1 MEAFFP
7 KRFTVNNLKYKTTS
21 PSGVTGEF
29 YHTSKE
35 TFTSPSHNLFQRMEE
50 ETLYISFC
58 VDRLI
63 PITSLETLQAKTPT
77 GQYLL
82 QSETR

>member
-1 MEAFFP
+1 MEALFFP
-7 KRFTVNNLKYKTTS
+7 KRIAVNSLKHKTTS
-21 PSGVTGEF
+21 HSEVTGEF

-35 TFTSPSHNLFQRMEE
+35 TFTSTSHNLFQRMEE
-50 ETLYISFC
+50 DALYISFC

-63 PITSLETLQAKTPT
+63 PITSLETLQTKTPT

-82 QSETR
+82 